1 MLKMRWEIWFL
12 HHSDLFASLL
22 IFSSVTATDGTVCK
36 CMIKVI
42 LGTFFLSVLAVVSN
56 PF

>member
-1 MLKMRWEIWFL
+1 MIMMWWEIWFL
-12 HHSDLFASLL
+12 YCSDLFAFLL
-22 IFSSVTATDGTVCK
+22 IFSSVSATDGTVCK
-36 CMIKVI
+36 CMIKVM